1 MTSILHPTPLD
12 RRKGRLQAEEAA
24 KHIKAMDVVAK
35 PAIKVGFAFNDSLIT
50 LHIATTEL
58 KDVPLD
64 VLADRIYHAVLNQ
77 AWAGSEAA
85 KVINRAKENS
95 R

>member
-1 MTSILHPTPLD
+1 MTSILHPTPID
-12 RRKGRLQAEEAA
+12 RRKWRLQAEEAA

-35 PAIKVGFAFNDSLIT
+35 PVIKIGFAFNDSLIT

-64 VLADRIYHAVLNQ
+64 VLAHRIYRAVLNQ
-77 AWAGSEAA
+77 AEAGREAQDAINKA
-85 KVINRAKENS
+85 KGGPK
-95 R
+95 